1 MDSVWI
7 FKWIFQ
13 RSLKKKKTNSKG
25 KKEAGNS
32 TYA

>member
-1 MDSVWI
+1 MDFQMDFSKI
-7 FKWIFQ
+7 FE
-13 RSLKKKKTNSKG
+13 KKKTNSKG